1 MKKNILFYV
10 LPLVL
15 IFFISWFTVNKVC
28 EFRKSSEEKK
38 ADKELKNKKETQDR
52 IIEDLLTSRRSET
65 EKVDDAD
72 LFGEDGIA
80 KILLIGLDSRAGQTN
95 GHCDAIQLISI
106 DRNKQTVS
114 ITAVPRG
121 TYSPLPPGVGA
132 TSSDYYISNA
142 CGLVGLDYGIEQIER
157 ILGEK
162 EDYLLVVGFSEALGI
177 LRNLKLPTTDTLRWL
192 RHRQGYAIG
201 EPQRAHNHST
211 FLKQLILRFLPEKE
225 SPADKIWEYF
235 IYKMVKT
242 DLSFAQARSLA
253 KVLTQ
258 MSLKENPERILLF
271 MRPAYSVQDIPY
283 SEEYLSEYLE
293 KMLNTVKDRLDSA
306 DYSGKEE
313 QEIQKELLRI
323 IGEKISDPDFF
334 SWAFDNNLWLQIE
347 DKEKRLAIQYDFLE
361 RFFSTADTSSEKEN
375 VIADYILEMENIGE
389 NFWAEKGKKL
399 LKTLFP

>member
-1 MKKNILFYV
+1 MKKIILFYV
-10 LPLVL
+10 LLLVL
-15 IFFISWFTVNKVC
+15 IFFISWFAVNKIY
-28 EFRKSSEEKK
+28 EFGKSFEEKK

-52 IIEDLLTSRRSET
+52 IVKDLLTSRRSET

-95 GHCDAIQLISI
+95 GHCDAIQLIGI

-142 CGLVGLDYGIEQIER
+142 CGLVGLDYGIEQIEK

-162 EDYLLVVGFSEALGI
+162 EDYLVVVGFSEVLGI

-225 SPADKIWEYF
+225 SPADKLWEYF

-253 KVLTQ
+253 KVLAQ

-271 MRPAYSVQDIPY
+271 MRPAYNVQDIPY

-293 KMLNTVKDRLDSA
+293 KMLNPVKDLLDSA
-306 DYSGKEE
+306 DYSGEEE

-361 RFFSTADTSSEKEN
+361 RYFSTVNTFSEKEN
-375 VIADYILEMENIGE
+375 IIADYILEMENIGE
-389 NFWAEKGKKL
+389 NFWAEKGKNL
-399 LKTLFP
+399 LKTLVP